1 MYSPLEQFQAYVF
14 IPFRPLNLVDLSLS
28 IPTLNQIL
36 LGSLLVMAF
45 HMTLTSS
52 TIKATL
58 WNEAF
63 ISFYSGI
70 TQFIQTNLGTEGKQ
84 YFPVLATF
92 IIYITVLNLAG
103 LIPYT
108 YAFTAQIIITMGLSV
123 SIWIAITILA
133 IKNHKWNVALLFV
146 PNNAPLALIPMLM
159 AIEILSYTARA
170 ISLGVRLAANITS
183 GHILLA
189 IISSFAIVPGL
200 PLSVAVLL
208 ATFVLVLLWALTLLE
223 TGVAAVQAY
232 VFCLLTTIYLNDA
245 HHVH

>member
-1 MYSPLEQFQAYVF
+1 MK
-14 IPFRPLNLVDLSLS
+14 
-28 IPTLNQIL
+28 T
-36 LGSLLVMAF
+36 
-45 HMTLTSS
+45 
-52 TIKATL
+52 TL
-58 WNEAF
+58 WNEAL
-63 ISFYSGI
+63 ISFYDNM
-70 TQFIQTNLGTEGKQ
+70 THFIQTNLGTEGKQ

-92 IIYITVLNLAG
+92 ILYITVLNLAG
-103 LIPYT
+103 LVPYT
-108 YAFTAQIIITMGLSV
+108 YAFSAQVIISLGMSIVIWLAITM
-123 SIWIAITILA
+123 LA

-146 PNNAPLALIPMLM
+146 PSNAPLALVPMLI

-189 IISSFAIVPGL
+189 IISAFAVVPGL
-200 PLSVAVLL
+200 PLYL
-208 ATFVLVLLWALTLLE
+208 AIPLTTFVLLLLWALTLLE